1 MVSWAAL
8 EESVFSGVVIDIYD
22 AVKPVEIVTLYAVM
36 FFVFNPNYGVCTMN
50 YELQKAIRWLLR
62 RGPTS
67 SHSEQRS

>member
-1 MVSWAAL
+1 MPEIFCCKSYFQVLMW
-8 EESVFSGVVIDIYD
+8 IDIYD